1 MSQRDGF
8 TGGFITGAIVGGIV
22 GGIIGAT
29 LANRRTQEVDEFSS
43 PLSPG
48 KHLNFEDEENIER
61 ARRSLEAKI
70 AQLNLVID
78 DVRQQLSAVNGST
91 PDKE

>member
-43 PLSPG
+43 LLSPG
-48 KHLNFEDEENIER
+48 KRLNFEDEENIER